1 MTHKFLWVIGGL
13 LVCMAFSGCS
23 QPPPTQALPTMVPA
37 IVPTSTA
44 PVPSHMI
51 RLPIIKNGSELTP
64 TPFLP
69 HESTPVYLPTQ
80 IPEVDQASRAKDLQ
94 PVAPLVTAVP
104 RPMPLLGDQ
113 AASGDELINFLLV
126 GSDKRSGPYFR
137 TDTLIIA
144 SIRPRQQVVSLI
156 SIPRDLFVYIPGW
169 TMQRINTAYLRGVM
183 SKYPGGGAELLKDTI
198 RYNLGIRIDKLAIV
212 DFNGFKKIV
221 DVIGG
226 VDLPL
231 VCAYTDWHVINPR
244 ANLENPNNWKL
255 YTVGPGIVHMDG
267 DLALWYS
274 RSRLRSNDFDRGR
287 RQQEVLRGIYNKSL
301 QIGVLPRIPELY
313 QQVSDIVT
321 TDIGLN
327 QVLALA
333 PMALSLD
340 APRIRSYYISSKYV
354 KGWWTPQG
362 ASVLLPK
369 REKLEV
375 MLEEAMLPPD
385 DLEEDRLTLE
395 IEIVNNT
402 ANPGVDVLAAERL
415 HYAGFETAILPG
427 TGEPAK
433 KSWLYS
439 LTGVADPGQAAYILD
454 VLGLP
459 SDRLSQEVTPKDA
472 ASGSQAAYR
481 LIIGKDYNPCFNP
494 SKLKR

>member
-1 MTHKFLWVIGGL
+1 MIRKILWIIAGMLIGF
-13 LVCMAFSGCS
+13 VFSSCS
-23 QPPPTQALPTMVPA
+23 QPPPTQVLTTPEPKAENTPTATIQPHV
-37 IVPTSTA
+37 V
-44 PVPSHMI
+44 
-51 RLPIIKNGSELTP
+51 RLPVIKNGSELTP

-69 HESTPVYLPTQ
+69 HESTPVYLPSQ
-80 IPEVDQASRAKDLQ
+80 MPELDQASQVKNLQ
-94 PVAPLVTAVP
+94 PVSPLVTAVP
-104 RPMPLLGDQ
+104 KPLPLLGDQ
-113 AASGDELINFLLV
+113 AVQGDDLINILLV

-169 TMQRINTAYLRGVM
+169 TMQRINTAYLRGEM
-183 SKYPGGGAELLKDTI
+183 SKYPGGGAALLKDTI

-212 DFNGFKKIV
+212 DFNGFKQIV

-244 ANLENPNNWKL
+244 ANLENPNNWRL
-255 YTVGPGIVHMDG
+255 HTVGPGIVHMDG
-267 DLALWYS
+267 DLALWYA

-287 RQQEVLRGIYNKSL
+287 RQQEVLRGIYTKSL
-301 QIGVLPRIPELY
+301 QIGVLPSIPELY
-313 QQVSDIVT
+313 QEVSEIVS
-321 TDIGLN
+321 TDVGLD

-369 REKLEV
+369 REKLQS

-385 DLEEDRLTLE
+385 DAEEDRLASE
-395 IEIVNNT
+395 IEIINDTTNS
-402 ANPGVDVLAAERL
+402 GVDVLAAERL

-433 KSWLYS
+433 KTWLYS
-439 LTGVADPGQAAYILD
+439 LNGVADLALGAYILD

-459 SDRLSQEVTPKDA
+459 ADRLIQDA
-472 ASGSQAAYR
+472 APDSHAAYR
-481 LIIGKDYNPCFNP
+481 LVLGEDYNPCFNP